1 MPGYPAHMPHAFR
14 AMAIAALL
22 LSAAGAAQAAKVE
35 AVQIKGLDETKT
47 LNVHGALSLVD
58 AIGKQLSGRRLA
70 YLLREA
76 EDETREALEPFGYY
90 SPRIEVK
97 RIGESDALTVEI
109 SVALDEPVRVRR
121 ADVAILGEGSED
133 RYLNEDLAAFRPQQG
148 DVFNHQAYEAS
159 KVRIT
164 RRLAERGYF
173 DADFTSRRVE
183 VTRAEHAADID
194 LVWNSG
200 GRYDMGPITFA
211 QTPEQ
216 DRKSTRL
223 NSSHSQISYAVFCL
237 K

>member
-58 AIGKQLSGRRLA
+58 AIGKELSGRRLA

-90 SPRIEVK
+90 SPKIVVERTRDGVTTVV
-97 RIGESDALTVEI
+97 GESASGTTPAPAAPANPLAPTATTEAAPPGERRPNTSPVTVTI
-109 SVALDEPVRVRR
+109 TVDLGEPVTVRR
-121 ADVAILGEGSED
+121 SNLAIEGEGGED
-133 RYLNEDLAAFRPQQG
+133 KYLRADLGDFVPQTG
-148 DVFNHQAYEAS
+148 DVFDHALYEAS
-159 KVRIT
+159 KARIT

-173 DADFTSRRVE
+173 
-183 VTRAEHAADID
+183 
-194 LVWNSG
+194 N
-200 GRYDMGPITFA
+200 
-211 QTPEQ
+211 
-216 DRKSTRL
+216 
-223 NSSHSQISYAVFCL
+223 
-237 K
+237 